1 MSKETYLNLLR
12 TYLSGRLSADEVED
26 ITRYYAEY
34 FADAG
39 PAQEQAVIA
48 ELGSPEALAHQI
60 LSERNWEEPFQP
72 PEYPQYDYD
81 AEYVPIE
88 HGRLP
93 SWAVFLIFGAIVFFG
108 WPVALGLVLGL
119 GGAGV
124 LCVAIG
130 LGVVGSAFTNL
141 SLAGALYEAGG
152 GLIVAGVGL
161 FLLFMLIF
169 LCRLTVKG
177 VRYLWDTFAE

>member
-60 LSERNWEEPFQP
+60 LSERN
-72 PEYPQYDYD
+72 
-81 AEYVPIE
+81 
-88 HGRLP
+88 
-93 SWAVFLIFGAIVFFG
+93 
-108 WPVALGLVLGL
+108 
-119 GGAGV
+119 
-124 LCVAIG
+124 
-130 LGVVGSAFTNL
+130 
-141 SLAGALYEAGG
+141 
-152 GLIVAGVGL
+152 
-161 FLLFMLIF
+161 
-169 LCRLTVKG
+169 
-177 VRYLWDTFAE
+177 